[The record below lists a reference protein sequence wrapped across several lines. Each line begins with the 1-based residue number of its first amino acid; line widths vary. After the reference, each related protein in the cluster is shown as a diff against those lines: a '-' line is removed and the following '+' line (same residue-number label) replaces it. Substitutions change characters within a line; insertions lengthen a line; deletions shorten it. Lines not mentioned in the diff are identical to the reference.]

1 VAAKSGLIQLA
12 VFGSPIAQS
21 KSPAIHRQFAAQLG
35 LAVDYR
41 AIESGI
47 AEFPER
53 LKQFVAS
60 GGAGCNITAPLKQA
74 AFEAAHEVSEAAARA
89 RSVNTLV
96 FRGPGSF
103 YGTTTDGGG
112 LLNDLNRIIPE
123 GLEGS
128 RILLLG
134 AGGAAAGVLGILLQQ
149 SPSMLVV
156 ANRSAAKADQLC
168 HRFADLGPVQSCELA
183 KLDGQ
188 APFDL
193 LINATSLGHQ
203 GLAPEVPGNCFTA
216 SSLCYDLNYGQAARP
231 WELACKA
238 GGRWFS
244 DGLGM
249 LVEQAALSFELWTGH
264 APRTQAILD
273 ELRAQA
279 VPA

>member
-1 VAAKSGLIQLA
+1 MAAESGLIQLA

-35 LAVDYR
+35 LAVDYQ

-47 AEFPER
+47 AEFPDR
-53 LKQFVAS
+53 LKQFVAI

-74 AFEAAHEVSEAAARA
+74 AFEAAHEVSEAAAHA

-96 FRGPGSF
+96 FRDTGNF

-112 LLNDLNRIIPE
+112 LLNDLKRIIPE

-128 RILLLG
+128 RILLMG
-134 AGGAAAGVLGILLQQ
+134 AGGAAAGVLGTLLQQ
-149 SPSMLVV
+149 SPDALVV
-156 ANRSAAKADQLC
+156 ANRSAGKANELC
-168 HRFADLGPVQSCELA
+168 QRFADLGPVQSCEMA
-183 KLDGQ
+183 ELDSQ

-203 GLAPEVPGNCFTA
+203 GLAPELPGNCFTA
-216 SSLCYDLNYGQAARP
+216 SSLCYDLNYGPAARP

-238 GGRWFS
+238 RGKRFS

-249 LVEQAALSFELWTGH
+249 LVEQAALSFELWTGQ

-279 VPA
+279 VST